1 MIQRP
6 PRSTRTDTL
15 FPYTTLFR
23 SAIPV
28 GGEYQLALA
37 AADVLHA
44 EILAALD
51 VLVRRFLDP
60 AGVQAADLVDAHA
73 HLAAAGCDLAAG
85 ADVVAHELA
94 VLEHEGE
101 VGGDVDPL
109 RREVVAGRF
118 LVARTLEL
126 AAPGLPGFVG
136 GPARPEDDTSELPS
150 LLRT

>member
-1 MIQRP
+1 MVRRP
-6 PRSTRTDTL
+6 PGSTRTDTL

-23 SAIPV
+23 S
-28 GGEYQLALA
+28 
-37 AADVLHA
+37 
-44 EILAALD
+44 
-51 VLVRRFLDP
+51 RFLDP

-94 VLEHEGE
+94 VLKHEGE
-101 VGGDVDPL
+101 VGGNVDPL

-136 GPARPEDDTSELPS
+136 GHAEAPVAVAVHAHAPEVQIGRASWRERGFRDV
-150 LLRT
+150 